1 MTVLAFA
8 ADDPENPLASLTVA
22 EISQLPFGAAELDKA
37 GIVVNYIDTEPGGE
51 ASSHGCRVG
60 RAFFQHVAPWAG
72 VSLVRRHFDTGV
84 AESGMNVVFDCAVAG
99 LAYKVRIH
107 LKTSPILGT
116 YWVFIK
122 KLTRQ

>member
-8 ADDPENPLASLTVA
+8 QDDPENPLASLSSGEVA
-22 EISQLPFGAAELDKA
+22 QLPFGAAELDKA
-37 GIVVNYIDTEPGGE
+37 GVVVNYIDTEPGGGV
-51 ASSHGCRVG
+51 APQGSRVG
-60 RAFFQHVAPWAG
+60 LAFFRQLAPWAARG
-72 VSLVRRHFDTGV
+72 VVSQHFETGV
-84 AESGMNVVFDCAVAG
+84 AEGGMNVVFDCAVAG

-116 YWVFIK
+116 YWIFIK

>member
-8 ADDPENPLASLTVA
+8 VDDPENPLASLSVA
-22 EISQLPFGAAELDKA
+22 EISQLPFGAAELDRA
-37 GIVVNYIDTEPGGE
+37 GIVVNYIDTEPGGD
-51 ASSHGCRVG
+51 ASGQDCRVG
-60 RAFFQHVAPWAG
+60 RAFFQNVASWAG
-72 VSLVRRHFDTGV
+72 RGLVKRHFDAGV
-84 AESGMNVVFDCAVAG
+84 AEGGMNVVFDCAVAG

-116 YWVFIK
+116 YWIFIK

>member
-8 ADDPENPLASLTVA
+8 QDDPENPLASLPSA
-22 EISQLPFGAAELDKA
+22 EVGQLPFGAAELDKS
-37 GIVVNYIDTEPGGE
+37 GIVVNYIDTEPGEGAGTS
-51 ASSHGCRVG
+51 ASRVG
-60 RAFFQHVAPWAG
+60 RSFFAQVAPWAG
-72 VSLVRRHFDTGV
+72 RSMVARHFEAGV
-84 AESGMNVVFDCAVAG
+84 QDNSMNVVFDCAVTG

-116 YWVFIK
+116 YWIFIK